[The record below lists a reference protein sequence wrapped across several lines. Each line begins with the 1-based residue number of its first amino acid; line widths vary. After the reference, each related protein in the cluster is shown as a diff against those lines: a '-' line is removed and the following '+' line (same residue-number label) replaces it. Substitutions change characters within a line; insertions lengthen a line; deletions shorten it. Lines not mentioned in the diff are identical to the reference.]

1 MPWVLNSLLGLQML
15 APLAFPG
22 LWQIGLVGY
31 NYCYLV
37 VISWQGRRD
46 MDNSCVLWL
55 LEVRVLSGFKVL
67 IVGVA
72 SVTRG
77 WLSGWHH
84 RSPRITFIFTSWMF
98 PMAAQR
104 LKCCDLKGMREIS
117 LSSQNSC
124 RCLQIDI
131 LAICNY
137 GFKFVLSLFFLRSWG

>member
-15 APLAFPG
+15 APLAFPR
-22 LWQIGLVGY
+22 LWQIGFVGY

-72 SVTRG
+72 SVTVG
-77 WLSGWHH
+77 GCLAGTTD
-84 RSPRITFIFTSWMF
+84 P
-98 PMAAQR
+98 
-104 LKCCDLKGMREIS
+104 LES
-117 LSSQNSC
+117 LS
-124 RCLQIDI
+124 
-131 LAICNY
+131 
-137 GFKFVLSLFFLRSWG
+137 FLPLGCSRWLLRD